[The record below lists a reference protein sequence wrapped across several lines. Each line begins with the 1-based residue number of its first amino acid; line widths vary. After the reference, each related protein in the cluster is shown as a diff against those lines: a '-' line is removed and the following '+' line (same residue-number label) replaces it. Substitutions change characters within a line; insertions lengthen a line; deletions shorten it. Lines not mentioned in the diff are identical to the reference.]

1 MHAHCALGMHARLA
15 LPPEQA
21 SLCLQVVS
29 DPKDAEFLL
38 AHGTEC
44 MGRGD
49 GEEPVPTSLPEMRS
63 LLQTCADL
71 GGKPLIVAN
80 PDVITVRGKG
90 LIEMP
95 GTLANWWVQVWTE
108 MFSTSAVC

>member
-1 MHAHCALGMHARLA
+1 MPGLHVRLA
-15 LPPEQA
+15 GQPEQA

-29 DPKDAEFLL
+29 DPTDAEFLL

-49 GEEPVPTSLPEMRS
+49 GKDPVPTSLPEMHS

-71 GGKPLIVAN
+71 GGKPLVVAN
-80 PDVITVRGKG
+80 PDVVTVSGKG

-95 GTLANWWVQVWTE
+95 GTLAKW
-108 MFSTSAVC
+108 

>member
-1 MHAHCALGMHARLA
+1 MRDPELHAPCALGLHARLA
-15 LPPEQA
+15 LPPEEA
-21 SLCLQVVS
+21 IVCLQVVS
-29 DPKDAEFLL
+29 DPKDADFLL

-49 GEEPVPTSLPEMRS
+49 GKAPVATSLPEMRS
-63 LLQTCADL
+63 LLQICADL

-80 PDVITVRGKG
+80 PDVVTVSDKG

-95 GTLANWWVQVWTE
+95 GTLAKW
-108 MFSTSAVC
+108 